1 MKPSTHDPLIA
12 AAADLLAE
20 HPEISNPELLQRL
33 VLILGTEV
41 AWQIP
46 VNRVQRH
53 VREPAQSLLRQRV
66 RDGGSTG
73 SSLVGRE
80 GRLREARR
88 GASAPA
94 RRRPTPSRE
103 RVEAE
108 SVDRALL
115 EAFELGV
122 ESNSRG
128 EVVEAFRRLD
138 KVRLKVG
145 RILGSTD

>member
-12 AAADLLAE
+12 AAADLLVE

-73 SSLVGRE
+73 SSLAGRE
-80 GRLREARR
+80 GRPGKARR

-94 RRRPTPSRE
+94 RRQSTPSRE

-145 RILGSTD
+145 RILGSTG